1 MRVAIC
7 ALVSVGLV
15 TSFAATSDAASNRGK
30 KKHRTTA
37 TYSRAYA
44 PPGAITREQKLR
56 NLRAYERGE
65 YYEMDSNALP
75 VGSKAWFEQKERE
88 DGCC

>member
-1 MRVAIC
+1 MRAAIY
-7 ALVSVGLV
+7 ALLSAVLLVSVADG
-15 TSFAATSDAASNRGK
+15 SQAASSREKQKQRRNS
-30 KKHRTTA
+30 
-37 TYSRAYA
+37 YSRPYT
-44 PPGAITREQKLR
+44 PSLVVSPEQKRR

-65 YYEMDSNALP
+65 YYERDSNALP